1 MAGTNS
7 AMARSNDSSG
17 RTLIDRVQDRVSL
30 AQQALER
37 RDHATLPK
45 ARRKA
50 AKAAPVDPSAK
61 PMLSPQVRA
70 LRSVFLDLGDVHRS
84 YRRRTGEP
92 VSPVLRNA
100 ALAFKQDQTLTSLVP
115 VAEYLDDLDLLEW

>member
-1 MAGTNS
+1 MPDKTS
-7 AMARSNDSSG
+7 SARSNDSSG
-17 RTLIDRVQDRVSL
+17 RTLVDRVQDRVSL

-37 RDHATLPK
+37 RDNATLPK
-45 ARRKA
+45 ARRKSS
-50 AKAAPVDPSAK
+50 KAAPAAASGK

-70 LRSVFLDLGDVHRS
+70 LRSDFLDLGDVHRS

-100 ALAFKQDQTLTSLVP
+100 AIAFKQDQTLTSLVP

>member
-1 MAGTNS
+1 MVVSDETVLFSQAIELLIRLS
-7 AMARSNDSSG
+7 PAFSPAR
-17 RTLIDRVQDRVSL
+17 
-30 AQQALER
+30 
-37 RDHATLPK
+37 
-45 ARRKA
+45 A